1 VEAKSGTGVL
11 CECEQVEREKEKGRR
26 EDRRGGGGSHDGAE
40 PRGQEK
46 LQVAKGLIA
55 GE

>member
-1 VEAKSGTGVL
+1 MEGKGGTGGLRVGAG
-11 CECEQVEREKEKGRR
+11 REAE

-40 PRGQEK
+40 PCVQEK
-46 LQVAKGLIA
+46 PQVGKGLIA

>member
-1 VEAKSGTGVL
+1 MELEVL
-11 CECEQVEREKEKGRR
+11 ESRGIWEKERRR
-26 EDRRGGGGSHDGAE
+26 ERDRSQYGAE